1 MKRERKR
8 IQLKPKR
15 LTGSLLLFSLTF
27 SILPSPAI
35 ASDNRVID
43 VAQITWTGA
52 KAPDVTMQDVANS
65 VNTKVSES
73 WRQFTTIVGDNQDRA
88 VNFTLGKLLENP
100 VRLTLPMSCEGDN
113 FTSFKNSLRAEVY
126 NRLGIPDWKSR
137 YLVILAPP
145 TGCIWSGRASIGDF
159 STKGGFVVL
168 HNTASAFVITH
179 ELGHSLGLGHS
190 NLLRCDDQAKDGP
203 WGRNCKAVEYG
214 GSIDVMGNVDTNSTL
229 STYHQ
234 WRIGLLDPSDVKQSW
249 VNESIELGASDVKG
263 GTRAVF
269 IRDGGSTYWIEYRRP
284 LPGNSY
290 KPGLVV
296 YRTDPPPS
304 SAIDSPNP
312 EDRLGGEPGIG
323 VGADFWMLNLDSY
336 FYSATGKATG
346 SMTLPSRSSFMFY
359 SGDVTIEA
367 LPTDNAERV
376 LLKINRKVD
385 TTPPPTP
392 VLTSQKSW
400 ISPDSQVIESGYEDR
415 ESLISNF
422 ELRIDDKIEPSKFAE
437 KADFVPTYLDPFVA
451 RRSLFVKNLPEGTY
465 NLSVRAIDVWGNVS
479 GWSPRQ
485 KVLIDRSNP
494 LIGGSLTVNSLE
506 GSRVRATLR
515 DFNDLGSGLCRTA
528 FFNDRGFVTQL
539 QSVRTSPVV
548 DLELDGVLQTN
559 FETFDCLGN
568 GVMGKMVLGNSYK
581 SVQEFRRT
589 GKWSSFKSGDQVGL
603 KCLGKCTISATAKDN
618 VAVVA
623 GEGSAS
629 ILLSGKEIAKISDSK
644 RTGPRVGSSVSIGPA
659 RKLLRI
665 TGRDFAIFGIVQSK
679 LEISSIQNVKRSAQS
694 SDLSI
699 TEEIQQRMS
708 LFGFKQEDFAN
719 GWTVLPMERGTTLLD
734 PTLDLCSAVYKSETG
749 RQFRRQMIALKSD
762 SPYLFL
768 SSETVKY
775 RDRTSALAAL
785 NELKSN
791 YSACV
796 KNKGGVESGG
806 TFVDYSFSPVQSDL
820 LGLVDEESRVVVRA
834 QIGKDKAARQLFAV
848 YQFNGEMFTGL
859 YVVKDGE
866 IGFSDDEIRDWLVA
880 GSAFAKRLELKF

>member
-8 IQLKPKR
+8 IHLKPKR
-15 LTGSLLLFSLTF
+15 FTGSLLLFSLTL
-27 SILPSPAI
+27 SILPTPAI

-73 WRQFTTIVGDNQDRA
+73 WRQFTTIVGDSRDRA
-88 VNFTLGKLLENP
+88 VNFTLGKLLDNP
-100 VRLTLPMSCEGDN
+100 VKLISPMSCEGDN

-159 STKGGFVVL
+159 STNGGFIVL

-234 WRIGLLDPSDVKQSW
+234 WRIGLLDLSEVKQSW
-249 VNESIELGASDVKG
+249 VNETIEIGASDVKG
-263 GTRAVF
+263 GLRAVF

-284 LPGNSY
+284 LPSNSY
-290 KPGLVV
+290 KAGLVV

-304 SAIDSPNP
+304 SAIDSPNS

-323 VGADFWMLNLDSY
+323 VGTDLWMLNLDSY

-346 SMTLPSRSSFMFY
+346 SMTLPSRSSFTFH
-359 SGDVTIEA
+359 SGEVTIEA
-367 LPTDNAERV
+367 LPTDSTESI
-376 LLKINRKVD
+376 LLKIGRKID
-385 TTPPPTP
+385 KSPPPTP
-392 VLTSQKSW
+392 ILTPQSSW
-400 ISPDSQVIESGYEDR
+400 ISPDSQIIENGYEDR
-415 ESLISNF
+415 ESLVSYF
-422 ELRIDDKIEPSKFAE
+422 EIKIDEKVELSKFGE
-437 KADFVPTYLDPFVA
+437 KADFVPTYLDPFVE

-479 GWSPRQ
+479 SWSSSQR
-485 KVLIDRSNP
+485 VLIDRSNP
-494 LIGGSLTVNSLE
+494 IIGSSLIVNSLE
-506 GSRVRATLR
+506 GSSVRATLR
-515 DFNDLGSGLCRTA
+515 DFSDLGSGLCRTT
-528 FFNDRGFVTQL
+528 FFNDRGLVSEIQN
-539 QSVRTSPVV
+539 VKTSPAIE
-548 DLELDGVLQTN
+548 LELGEEFQTN

-568 GVMGKMVLGNSYK
+568 GVTGKITAENSYK
-581 SVQEFRRT
+581 SVQSLRRV
-589 GKWSSFKSGDQVGL
+589 GKWTPIRIGDQSGL
-603 KCLGKCTISATAKDN
+603 KCLGKCTVSATVKGNIAP
-618 VAVVA
+618 VV

-629 ILLSGKEIAKISDSK
+629 LLLSGKEISKITDSK
-644 RTGPRVGSSVSIGPA
+644 RTNLRVGSSISTGSIG
-659 RKLLRI
+659 KLLRI
-665 TGRDFAIFGIVQSK
+665 TGRDFAIFGLVQLK
-679 LEISSIQNVKRSAQS
+679 VEITSVRNVKRAPQNPDS
-694 SDLSI
+694 SVD
-699 TEEIQQRMS
+699 EEIQKRMS
-708 LFGFKQEDFAN
+708 IFGFNQEDFAN
-719 GWTVLPMERGTTLLD
+719 GWTVVPMERGTTLLD
-734 PTLDLCSAVYKSETG
+734 PTLDLCSAVYKSEIG
-749 RQFRRQMIALKSD
+749 RQYRRQMVALKSN

-768 SSETVKY
+768 SSEVVKY
-775 RDRTSALAAL
+775 RDRSSALAAL
-785 NELKSN
+785 SELKSN

-796 KNKGGVESGG
+796 RNKGGVESGE
-806 TFVDYSFSPVQSDL
+806 TSVDYSFSQVQSDMSR
-820 LGLVDEESRVVVRA
+820 LVGEDSRVVVRA
-834 QIGKDKAARQLFAV
+834 QIGTGNAARQLFAV
-848 YQFNGEMFTGL
+848 YQFNGDMFTGL

-866 IGFSDDEIRDWLVA
+866 VGFSDDEIQDWISA
-880 GSAFAKRLELKF
+880 GQTFAKRLQVEF